1 MTCLSDIINF
11 CNSRIAVDEIKD
23 FSGAYNGLQIENDGS
38 VTKIGAA
45 VDAGLVSF
53 KKATDENI
61 DFLIVHHGL
70 FWTPPTPL
78 TGPNYQKI
86 KNCIDKNLAVYGAHL
101 PLDCHREIGNNA
113 ILASQLNLPQSGT
126 FLNYE
131 GNDIG
136 LVTDC
141 KITRKELTQRL
152 HQIFPRGI
160 HEIEYGPS
168 NPSKI
173 AILTGS
179 GQSAFEDIKRIG
191 ADTFIT
197 GELRQ
202 HHFNLAQELEL
213 NVYTCGHYATETFGV
228 KALGEEVAT
237 KFNLPFQFIDTA
249 CPL

>member
-1 MTCLSDIINF
+1 MSSLSEIVNF
-11 CNSRIAVDEIKD
+11 CNQRILVDTIKD
-23 FSGAYNGLQIENDGS
+23 FPGAFNGLQVENNGNVS
-38 VTKIGAA
+38 KIGAS
-45 VDAGLVSF
+45 VDAGLIPFSNAIHQNV
-53 KKATDENI
+53 

-78 TGPNYQKI
+78 IGSNYAKVKQCFS
-86 KNCIDKNLAVYGAHL
+86 NNLAVYGAHL
-101 PLDCHREIGNNA
+101 PLDCHPEIGNNA
-113 ILASQLNLPQSGT
+113 ILASKLDLPQTGT
-126 FLNYE
+126 FLSYE

-136 LVTDC
+136 LTTDC
-141 KITRKELTQRL
+141 QISRKELSQRL
-152 HQIFPRGI
+152 HELFPRGF
-160 HEIEYGPS
+160 HSMEYGPS

-179 GQSAFEDIKRIG
+179 GQSAFGEIETIG

-197 GELRQ
+197 GELKQ
-202 HHFNLAQELEL
+202 HHFNLAQELNL

-237 KFNLPFQFIDTA
+237 HFDLPFDFIDTE